1 MRLRRKTVIG
11 RIGDEGR
18 RDLPMEALEDFCS
31 LHKGKGII
39 LRAEI
44 LAVEPSDKVTNYFF
58 GYVVPEMQGMLMQEY
73 GERYTKEQTYE
84 WMKRQCP
91 LFAREERADG
101 RWRVGYKDFEEL
113 DSAEANEVIE
123 WAVQYAAENF
133 YQILDYPKI

>member
-1 MRLRRKTVIG
+1 
-11 RIGDEGR
+11 
-18 RDLPMEALEDFCS
+18 MEALEDFCS